1 MADASLQIGNGNW
14 GVKTSLLLGYNVVS
28 NRYNPIEIGVTRET
42 LGSRTNQAGIIDYKD
57 NNIARINYEGG
68 VGSLLLEPQRTNL
81 ALQSEAFDD
90 VAWSKTASS
99 IVANSLISPSGVQ
112 NADTFIGNGISGI
125 HFLTNATSIN
135 FTSGLNYSFSVYA
148 KKGTNN
154 FIQLTVA
161 GSIGGM
167 YANFD
172 LNNGVVG
179 SLGTLSGS
187 TPTSSIQNVGNGW
200 YRCTMVFNATT
211 TVASNIYVYLVSL
224 STSLRAE
231 INALATN
238 VYLWGAQLEQGAY
251 PTSYIPTT
259 TSSVTRNADLITRN
273 NIYTNNYITSA
284 GGTWFVEINNNIAL
298 IREASGSEMYIGES
312 NTSSVASGFKS
323 INIRN
328 PGGGAVNLSIG
339 FWDGSSYL
347 SLHYISA
354 PIAKIAIKF
363 NGTTLDAFVNGTKV
377 ITNSSVPITLANFQY
392 FNFLAGVTRYIKSTY
407 LFPTPLTDAECIA
420 LTQ

>member
-42 LGSRTNQAGIIDYKD
+42 LGSRTNVAGIIDYKD
-57 NNIARINYEGG
+57 NNIARINYASG

-81 ALQSEAFDD
+81 VLQSEAFDD
-90 VAWSKTASS
+90 IAWTKSSSS

-112 NADTFIGNGISGI
+112 NADTFIGNGISAI

-238 VYLWGAQLEQGAY
+238 VYLWGAQLEVGAY

-259 TSSVTRNADLITRN
+259 ISATTRNADLITRN

-284 GGTWFVEINNNIAL
+284 GGTWFIELNNNLVYTRDAFSYGISLNSTSTVSGNGFTIRATPSARL
-298 IREASGSEMYIGES
+298 IIDKFISGSG
-312 NTSSVASGFKS
+312 NTLFTTYTNTV
-323 INIRN
+323 
-328 PGGGAVNLSIG
+328 
-339 FWDGSSYL
+339 
-347 SLHYISA
+347 
-354 PIAKIAIKF
+354 KIAIKWNGVNSDWF
-363 NGTTLDAFVNGTKV
+363 INGVKEVSATPFAFTVMEFLIGNGTDTPK
-377 ITNSSVPITLANFQY
+377 
-392 FNFLAGVTRYIKSTY
+392 YIKSTY
-407 LFPTPLTDAECIA
+407 LYPTPLTDAECIA